1 MPKRKGS
8 DHNYEVLLKKL
19 RKIENKI
26 RQCDGQTT
34 RARRSRRVRVLSSSS
49 SSSRESPGQQVDTVN
64 NEISPCHAES
74 DLEPATTDQG
84 TVADQGT
91 MSPSNIPQ
99 ENARLEPTV
108 CSEDIIPENSE
119 IELDDDILQILGV
132 DPTQVI
138 IYGKDIQKEVA
149 VRFEH
154 TATAGLSKDERK
166 EINEKFLIPGNC
178 KLIGA
183 PALNL
188 EIKAALSETIIKRD
202 KAIEAKQNLLA
213 SAISGLGEAISL
225 VLSSKEKN
233 TDLLRILMNTGRAMC
248 DCQHNDTIARR
259 NFILYAVKKDM
270 KESLINT
277 KIDEFLFGQNLT
289 DTLKAAKAINKS
301 GAELK
306 PPAPTPKPS
315 TSKPNPSTSKNWKG
329 SYAARKPPPKTTNTT
344 APAEG
349 RQTRS
354 QHASSSRPYNQRPSR
369 NMTRSRR

>member
-1 MPKRKGS
+1 M
-8 DHNYEVLLKKL
+8 
-19 RKIENKI
+19 
-26 RQCDGQTT
+26 
-34 RARRSRRVRVLSSSS
+34 
-49 SSSRESPGQQVDTVN
+49 
-64 NEISPCHAES
+64 
-74 DLEPATTDQG
+74 
-84 TVADQGT
+84 ADQSAT
-91 MSPSNIPQ
+91 SPSNIPQ

-225 VLSSKEKN
+225 VLSSKE
-233 TDLLRILMNTGRAMC
+233 MNTGRAMC

-315 TSKPNPSTSKNWKG
+315 TSKPNLPTSKNWKG

-344 APAEG
+344 APVEG
-349 RQTRS
+349 RRTRS

>member
-34 RARRSRRVRVLSSSS
+34 PARRSRRVRVLSSSS

-84 TVADQGT
+84 TVADQGA

-202 KAIEAKQNLLA
+202 KAIEAKQICWHQQFQA
-213 SAISGLGEAISL
+213 S
-225 VLSSKEKN
+225 
-233 TDLLRILMNTGRAMC
+233 
-248 DCQHNDTIARR
+248 ARR

-315 TSKPNPSTSKNWKG
+315 TTAGICTLKLPWLQQYYQDSILEKTGPFINIKPNDELFITQLN
-329 SYAARKPPPKTTNTT
+329 
-344 APAEG
+344 
-349 RQTRS
+349 
-354 QHASSSRPYNQRPSR
+354 
-369 NMTRSRR
+369 